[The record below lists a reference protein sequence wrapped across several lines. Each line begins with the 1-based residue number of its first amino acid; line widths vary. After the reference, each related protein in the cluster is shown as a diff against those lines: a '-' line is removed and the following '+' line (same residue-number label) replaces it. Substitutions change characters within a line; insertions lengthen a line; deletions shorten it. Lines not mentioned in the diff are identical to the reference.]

1 MRKTF
6 IFALSFLV
14 VMTLVQI
21 NNFKLISNK
30 IIYEFNN
37 SKTDLST
44 EDVKEYLNESGK
56 VHIVTHFQYDT
67 FKIENNLPRDAT
79 MEEVDEYKEQVF
91 KLGKKY
97 HKNQN
102 EKIASTLDLIDYESC
117 YIAEY
122 LPFAEYVFEEE
133 TFVNNIE
140 EILSKFTS
148 NGKVKKVYVRNNIN
162 NTEDKIIGS
171 LHNTN
176 AYDMW
181 NDGDVSG
188 SGVKIGMIETGYPD
202 FTHVNLDS
210 VVHQVQNLGPTVTA
224 TEHATVVANIICGEE
239 GVAYGASLYCT
250 GIYGTNVVNE
260 YDWITARGV
269 DIVNLSYGEVTPTS
283 SYTSDAALADY
294 MVYAYDIIACAAVGN
309 SGTGNGKIGSPGTGY
324 NVIGVGSAAADTTV
338 TNYSSYNEM
347 NLGEKPTV
355 IVPGNNIYIDNVG
368 TSTTSYS
375 GTSFACAMATGLIAL
390 LLNKYPVLKTNAME
404 VVALVCANSG
414 INSFFPQDQGNG
426 FNEYEGAGFF
436 DFARI
441 DLNIGKTT
449 AFYNLEN
456 ELDNMIYEWDI
467 YISAN
472 KTIRACFAWC
482 ARPNTTNNTAIFNR
496 YDVIIRDANGNILA
510 QSTNTKDN
518 VVMATAVTPSKGT
531 YYIQLYQRTDY
542 YPNTTGDYICFS
554 YRYR

>member
-1 MRKTF
+1 MKKT
-6 IFALSFLV
+6 LSYIILFLI
-14 VMTLVQI
+14 VMTFVEL
-21 NNFKLISNK
+21 NNIKIISNK
-30 IIYEFNN
+30 IVYEFNN
-37 SKTDLST
+37 ASKDFSTD
-44 EDVKEYLNESGK
+44 DVKEYLNGSGK
-56 VHIVTHFQYDT
+56 VNIVTHFQYDT

-122 LPFAEYVFEEE
+122 LPFAEYVFD
-133 TFVNNIE
+133 E
-140 EILSKFTS
+140 EIFTNNMEKILAKFTS
-148 NGKVKKVYVRNNIN
+148 NINIQKVYVKENKIQV
-162 NTEDKIIGS
+162 EDKIAGS
-171 LHNTN
+171 MAMTN

-188 SGVKIGMIETGYPD
+188 SGVKIGMIETGYPN
-202 FTHVNLDS
+202 FAHVNLDS
-210 VVHQVQNLGPTVTA
+210 VTHQVQNLGPTVTT
-224 TEHATVVANIICGEE
+224 TEHATVVANIICGEQ
-239 GVAYGASLYCT
+239 GVAHGASLYCT

-269 DIVNLSYGEVTPTS
+269 DIVNLSYGEATPTS

-294 MVYAYDIIACAAVGN
+294 MVYAYDIIVCAAVGN
-309 SGTGNGKIGSPGTGY
+309 SGQGNGKIGSPGTGY
-324 NVIGVGSAAADTTV
+324 NVIGVGSQEYLGGV
-338 TNYSSYNEM
+338 TNYTSYDEL
-347 NLGEKPTV
+347 NLAEKPT
-355 IVPGNNIYIDNVG
+355 ITVPGDNIMITNVG
-368 TSTTSYS
+368 STNQAYS
-375 GTSFACAMATGLIAL
+375 GTSFACAMTTGLIAL

-404 VVALVCANSG
+404 VVALVCANSTSDLSYPL
-414 INSFFPQDQGNG
+414 NQGNG
-426 FNEYEGAGFF
+426 FNEYAGAGFF
-436 DFARI
+436 DFKRI
-441 DLNIGKTT
+441 DDNIGKTT
-449 AFYNLEN
+449 SFYNLEH

-472 KTIRACFAWC
+472 REIRACFAWC
-482 ARPNTTNNTAIFNR
+482 ARPNTTNNTAIFNK
-496 YDVIIRDANGNILA
+496 YDVVIRDANGNILA

-542 YPNTTGDYICFS
+542 YPTSTGDYICFS

>member
-30 IIYEFNN
+30 ITYEFND

-67 FKIENNLPRDAT
+67 FKLENNLPRDAT

-122 LPFAEYVFEEE
+122 LPFAEYVFKEE
-133 TFVNNIE
+133 TFVNNME
-140 EILSKFTS
+140 EILAKFTS
-148 NGKVKKVYVRNNIN
+148 NAKVKKVYVRNNIN

-171 LHNTN
+171 LQNVN

-202 FTHVNLDS
+202 FSHVNLDS
-210 VVHQVQNLGPTVTA
+210 VTHQVQNLGPTVTA
-224 TEHATVVANIICGEE
+224 TEHATVVANIICGEQ
-239 GVAYGASLYCT
+239 GVAHGASLYCT

-324 NVIGVGSAAADTTV
+324 NVIGVGSAAADMTV

-368 TSTTSYS
+368 TGTTSYS

-414 INSFFPQDQGNG
+414 ISSLYPQDQGNG

-542 YPNTTGDYICFS
+542 YPGTTGDYICFS

>member
-1 MRKTF
+1 MRNIF
-6 IFALSFLV
+6 IYTLSLLIMV
-14 VMTLVQI
+14 TLI
-21 NNFKLISNK
+21 ELNNYKLISDK
-30 IIYEFNN
+30 IVFEFKDNLN
-37 SKTDLST
+37 DLST
-44 EDVKEYLNESGK
+44 NDVKEYLNESGK

-67 FKIENNLPRDAT
+67 FKLENNLPRDAT
-79 MEEVDEYKEQVF
+79 MEEVNEYKENVF

-97 HKNQN
+97 HKINN
-102 EKIASTLDLIDYESC
+102 DKIASTLDLIEYESC

-122 LPFAEYVFEEE
+122 LPFAEYVFDEKIFTTNMED
-133 TFVNNIE
+133 
-140 EILSKFTS
+140 ILSKFTS
-148 NGKVKKVYVRNNIN
+148 NVNVQKVYVKDNIN
-162 NTEDKIIGS
+162 YIKDNIVGA
-171 LHNTN
+171 LQNVN

-210 VVHQVQNLGPTVTA
+210 VTHQVQNLGPTVTS
-224 TEHATVVANIICGEE
+224 TEHATVVANIICGEQ
-239 GVAYGASLYCT
+239 GVAHGASLYCT

-283 SYTSDAALADY
+283 SYTSDSALADY

-309 SGTGNGKIGSPGTGY
+309 SGLDNGKIGSPGTGY
-324 NVIGVGSAAADTTV
+324 NVIGVGAAGSDTSITGY
-338 TNYSSYNEM
+338 TSYNEM
-347 NLGEKPTV
+347 NLGEKPT
-355 IVPGNNIYIDNVG
+355 ISVPGENLQITNVG
-368 TSTTSYS
+368 TGTTSYS

-414 INSFFPQDQGNG
+414 ISSLYPQDQGNG

-436 DFARI
+436 DFKRI
-441 DLNIGKTT
+441 DDNINKTT
-449 AFYNLEN
+449 SFYNLEN
-456 ELDNMIYEWDI
+456 ELNNMIYEWDI

>member
-1 MRKTF
+1 MKKTLL
-6 IFALSFLV
+6 IMLSFFL
-14 VMTLVQI
+14 MITLI
-21 NNFKLISNK
+21 ELNNYKLITNK

-37 SKTDLST
+37 SSKDFSTD
-44 EDVKEYLNESGK
+44 DVKEYLNGSGK
-56 VHIVTHFQYDT
+56 VNIVTHFQYDT
-67 FKIENNLPRDAT
+67 FKLENKLPRDAT

-133 TFVNNIE
+133 TFVNNME
-140 EILSKFTS
+140 EILAKFTS
-148 NGKVKKVYVRNNIN
+148 NVKVKNVYIKENRDIR
-162 NTEDKIIGS
+162 EDNVMVGLID
-171 LHNTN
+171 TN
-176 AYDMW
+176 AYDFVQ
-181 NDGDVSG
+181 DGDVSG
-188 SGVKIGMIETGYPD
+188 NGVKIGMIETGYPD
-202 FTHVNLDS
+202 FSHVNLDS

-224 TEHATVVANIICGEE
+224 TEHATVVANIICGEQ
-239 GVAYGASLYCT
+239 GVAHGASLYCT

-269 DIVNLSYGEVTPTS
+269 DIVNLSYGEVIPTS
-283 SYTSDAALADY
+283 SYTSDSALADY
-294 MVYAYDIIACAAVGN
+294 MVYSYDIIACAAVGN
-309 SGTGNGKIGSPGTGY
+309 SGNNDGKIGSPGTGY
-324 NVIGVGSAAADTTV
+324 NVIGVGSQNLNGNVTTY
-338 TNYSSYNEM
+338 TAYNES
-347 NLGEKPTV
+347 NLGEKPT
-355 IVPGNNIYIDNVG
+355 ISVPGDQLSIPNVG
-368 TSTTSYS
+368 SLSQTYS

-404 VVALVCANSG
+404 VYALVCANSATD
-414 INSFFPQDQGNG
+414 SYYPLTQSNG
-426 FNEYEGAGFF
+426 FNEYAGAGFF
-436 DFARI
+436 DFKRI
-441 DLNIGKTT
+441 DDNIGKTT
-449 AFYNLEN
+449 SFYNLEN

-472 KTIRACFAWC
+472 REIRACFAWC
-482 ARPNTTNNTAIFNR
+482 ARPNTTNNTAVFNR

-542 YPNTTGDYICFS
+542 YPGTTGDYICFS